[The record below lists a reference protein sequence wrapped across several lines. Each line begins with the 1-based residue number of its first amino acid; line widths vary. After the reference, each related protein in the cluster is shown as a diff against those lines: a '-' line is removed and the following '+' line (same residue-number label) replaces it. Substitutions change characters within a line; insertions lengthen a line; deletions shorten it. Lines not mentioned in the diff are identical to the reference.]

1 MKERK
6 KYLFLNLTL
15 KVLFKE
21 SAMHKLHSDL
31 DKVLSEK
38 NKGT

>member
-1 MKERK
+1 MKECK
-6 KYLFLNLTL
+6 KLLLLNLTL

-21 SAMHKLHSDL
+21 SAMHKLHSDI
-31 DKVLSEK
+31 DKVLRE